1 MQWHRKLQKKRET
14 RLSTLCENELQTG
27 NDAIN
32 CTAVVLHVM
41 KSTAKVWR
49 STLFGSYSFDYYPR
63 YCCTWVESLYQ
74 KPPANSFPICPSSC
88 HSIGSFL
95 GYTGMYFDRQKLFGK
110 ILTAAYRAAFL
121 SAHCG
126 KLLYSD
132 KKLRSLS
139 GLIILAVSNLVLSWM
154 FYS

>member
-1 MQWHRKLQKKRET
+1 MQWHRKLQKGER
-14 RLSTLCENELQTG
+14 RDSTLWKRTPNRKRCYKLHGT
-27 NDAIN
+27 
-32 CTAVVLHVM
+32 VVLHVM

-49 STLFGSYSFDYYPR
+49 STLFGSNSFDYYPR

-110 ILTAAYRAAFL
+110 ILTAAYCAAAFL

>member
-1 MQWHRKLQKKRET
+1 MQWHRKLQKKERDET
-14 RLSTLCENELQTG
+14 LYTLWKRTPNRKRCYKLHGT
-27 NDAIN
+27 
-32 CTAVVLHVM
+32 VLHVM

-74 KPPANSFPICPSSC
+74 KPPANSFPMPIVMP
-88 HSIGSFL
+88 F
-95 GYTGMYFDRQKLFGK
+95 YRLFSWLHRNVFWQAK
-110 ILTAAYRAAFL
+110 ALWEDPYCAAYCAAFL

-139 GLIILAVSNLVLSWM
+139 GLIILVVSNLVLSWM